1 MDTFLNVDATV
12 MVPIYH
18 SVYHSVVKISQQ
30 QRHFKTNHGTAKA
43 LCVFISD
50 ALPSI
55 WKTNDPPTAGHTE

>member
-30 QRHFKTNHGTAKA
+30 QRHFKTNHGMAKA
-43 LCVFISD
+43 LGVFINE
-50 ALPSI
+50 ALPSN
-55 WKTNDPPTAGHTE
+55 WKTINPPTAGHTK